1 MVLYKYIQKLKANNY
16 MLLFI
21 CLSIVTYPTGPFLP
35 DLFLVITIILLPFCI
50 LAKNQYKT
58 INKPILYFF
67 LILFL
72 YLIVRSTFSIDP
84 IFSLKST
91 LFYFRFYLFSICLY
105 FLIQKDLDHIKL
117 LYWTLLF
124 IIIFVVLDTFYQ
136 YFFNKDFFG
145 FVRPNSRLS
154 GPFGDELIVGSYL
167 AKMTPFL
174 FALYFYYANT
184 LKFFHIVLLGLIFI
198 LVFLSGERTAF
209 FYIVVFFTILFFF
222 YKKNNLKILLLKLL
236 FLLILISLS
245 VVISNKD
252 VKNRMIN
259 STICSM
265 NLSLLNS
272 KVCSPNKNLKDSN
285 RVIIFSKSYEG
296 HYLSAY
302 KMFKN
307 NLYFGVGPKLFR
319 FYCDK
324 EKYYN
329 KHSCTTH
336 PHNTLLQILA
346 EIGIIG
352 FIFYLTA
359 IIYLLKIFYYLVI
372 KNKNV
377 KNNHKF
383 SIILLYVCFFQK
395 FFFLVPSGQ
404 FFNNYLSIITYLPLG
419 LFLIYINLYKI
430 DDTK

>member
-1 MVLYKYIQKLKANNY
+1 MDELMKQVPENMTYKEVETI
-16 MLLFI
+16 
-21 CLSIVTYPTGPFLP
+21 FLRN
-35 DLFLVITIILLPFCI
+35 DKNIIDTLTEIWNIPI
-50 LAKNQYKT
+50 KNIKNVVDD
-58 INKPILYFF
+58 NKKKWDEIREVYD
-67 LILFL
+67 
-72 YLIVRSTFSIDP
+72 SID
-84 IFSLKST
+84 
-91 LFYFRFYLFSICLY
+91 R
-105 FLIQKDLDHIKL
+105 
-117 LYWTLLF
+117 
-124 IIIFVVLDTFYQ
+124 
-136 YFFNKDFFG
+136 
-145 FVRPNSRLS
+145 
-154 GPFGDELIVGSYL
+154 E
-167 AKMTPFL
+167 
-174 FALYFYYANT
+174 
-184 LKFFHIVLLGLIFI
+184 
-198 LVFLSGERTAF
+198 
-209 FYIVVFFTILFFF
+209 
-222 YKKNNLKILLLKLL
+222 
-236 FLLILISLS
+236 
-245 VVISNKD
+245 
-252 VKNRMIN
+252 
-259 STICSM
+259 
-265 NLSLLNS
+265 
-272 KVCSPNKNLKDSN
+272 
-285 RVIIFSKSYEG
+285 
-296 HYLSAY
+296 AY

-419 LFLIYINLYKI
+419 LFLIFINLYKI